1 MKLASLPTLA
11 GEKVFA
17 SRPQNPLPT
26 SPKGEEK
33 ELRTGAPSTVGN
45 GAMMTFYSSPVGE
58 VGRGLVPL
66 IQTVVD
72 VPILTP
78 PPWGRLGGGFPTK
91 THPLRLHVE
100 KPTRARRLGGGE
112 CCPAKSAAH
121 PCKPRFSV
129 VRENYVTRTLVFA
142 LWCLLTSSAFAQ
154 STTATAPATTTSPA
168 VAAELKIQLTTEEG
182 KKQIQATLTVAG
194 QPVEGAT
201 VAFAVKRTFG
211 NLPIGKDQTL
221 DDGTAAVAF
230 PADLPGGATG
240 ELLVIASVQAPT
252 KYSLVTARATFG
264 GAATIHPS
272 DDEFP
277 RALWAPRAPW
287 LLVGTI
293 VGIMAAVWCVY
304 AYVLAQLWA
313 LYRGR

>member
-1 MKLASLPTLA
+1 MKFASLPTL
-11 GEKVFA
+11 
-17 SRPQNPLPT
+17 SL
-26 SPKGEEK
+26 
-33 ELRTGAPSTVGN
+33 
-45 GAMMTFYSSPVGE
+45 
-58 VGRGLVPL
+58 
-66 IQTVVD
+66 
-72 VPILTP
+72 
-78 PPWGRLGGGFPTK
+78 
-91 THPLRLHVE
+91 
-100 KPTRARRLGGGE
+100 
-112 CCPAKSAAH
+112 
-121 PCKPRFSV
+121 
-129 VRENYVTRTLVFA
+129 A
-142 LWCLLTSSAFAQ
+142 LWCLLISSGPAQ
-154 STTATAPATTTSPA
+154 TTVPTTAPAPATATATAPATASSPTL
-168 VAAELKIQLTTEEG
+168 AAELKIQLTTEEG
-182 KKQIQATLTVAG
+182 KKQIQATLTAG
-194 QPVEGAT
+194 GKPVEGAT

-240 ELLVIASVQAPT
+240 ELQVIASVQAPT
-252 KYSLVTARATFG
+252 KYSQVTARATFG

-293 VGIMAAVWCVY
+293 VGLLAAVWCVY